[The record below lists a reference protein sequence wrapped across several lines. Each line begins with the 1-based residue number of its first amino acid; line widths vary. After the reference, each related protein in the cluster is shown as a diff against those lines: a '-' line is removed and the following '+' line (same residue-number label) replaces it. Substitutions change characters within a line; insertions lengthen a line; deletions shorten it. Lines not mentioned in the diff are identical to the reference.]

1 MDYLE
6 LIRYAANAYYN
17 RGLELARERDLSGA
31 APFLKRALQF
41 NKYHTDARNLLG
53 LIFYEMGE
61 TSDALVQ
68 WVISINLQP
77 ENNRADYY
85 LDEVERKP
93 GRLDLENQTIKKYNQ
108 GLIYAQSGSDDLAIL
123 QLNNVVEENPKFVK
137 ANLLLAI
144 LYMAHGEN
152 NKAGKILLDVLA
164 IDKNNEKATR
174 YLDYV
179 KEQTGRAQ
187 AEEQKLMNAYS
198 HKKMEDD
205 DVILPPSYREN
216 TGWQSIINIGI
227 GLILGAIVVIFL
239 IMPAR
244 ERSLNYD
251 HNLEMQEYADKLNL
265 ANQEADDL
273 RRAAEQAEIDKEEA
287 EADLAELSGNPDSI
301 VTQYQTLIQLLD
313 AYRKG
318 DMTSAMRFYVTL
330 DEDKLSDEPFA
341 SILAGL
347 RSDME
352 DEALGILESLA
363 LDAWNSG
370 DLDLALA
377 YYETYMDFDDRNPQ
391 VIYNM
396 AMIYE
401 QKGDEETANQLFGQ
415 VIMNFSDSD
424 LAEAARTQR
433 GY

>member
-17 RGLELARERDLSGA
+17 RGLELVRERDLSGA

-68 WVISINLQP
+68 WVISANLQP
-77 ENNRADYY
+77 EDNRADYY

-93 GRLDLENQTIKKYNQ
+93 GRLDLEDQTIKKYNQ
-108 GLIYAQSGSDDLAIL
+108 GLIYAQNGSDDLAIL

-179 KEQTGRAQ
+179 KEQTGK
-187 AEEQKLMNAYS
+187 AETEERKLRNAYS

-205 DVILPPSYREN
+205 DVILPPTYREN

-251 HNLEMQEYADKLNL
+251 HNLEMQEYADRLNL
-265 ANQEADDL
+265 ANQEADAL
-273 RRAAEQAEIDKEEA
+273 RHTAEQAETDKEEA
-287 EADLAELSGNPDSI
+287 EAALAELSGNPDSMI
-301 VTQYQTLIQLLD
+301 TQYQLLVQLLD
-313 AYRKG
+313 ALRKG
-318 DMTSAMRFYVTL
+318 DTTSAMRFYVTI
-330 DEDKLSDEPFA
+330 DKEKLSEEPFA
-341 SILAGL
+341 SILSGV
-347 RSDME
+347 RSDLE
-352 DEALGILESLA
+352 PDAPSILETLA
-363 LDAWNSG
+363 QTAWSSG
-370 DLDLALA
+370 DLDLALV
-377 YYETYMDFDDRNPQ
+377 YYDNYMDFDDRNPQ

-396 AMIYE
+396 ALIYA
-401 QKGDEETANQLFGQ
+401 QKDDEETANQLFGQ

-424 LAEAARTQR
+424 LAEAARAQR